1 MKSDYSQ
8 NAELMSLEELS
19 QEVARLLSDSESNYS
34 VSVMTKDQRVSS
46 VPDARTIRYYTTLG
60 LLDRPFI
67 DGRQARYGQRHV
79 LQLLAVKAMQSL
91 QVPLAR
97 IQEKLYG
104 LTESEL
110 KSLLDSIA
118 SSNKERKHSQVTMPV
133 ASVYRELIL
142 EPGLKLTVADGY
154 RSSLSVEALR
164 ERIEI
169 ALKVLSNATEN

>member
-1 MKSDYSQ
+1 MNTESSK
-8 NAELMSLEELS
+8 NPELMSLEQLS
-19 QEVARLLSDSESNYS
+19 QEVARLLQAEHGISDSPAR
-34 VSVMTKDQRVSS
+34 DQRVSS
-46 VPDARTIRYYTTLG
+46 LPDARTIRYYTTLG

-79 LQLLAVKAMQSL
+79 LQLLAVKALQSMQF
-91 QVPLAR
+91 PLAR
-97 IQEKLYG
+97 VQEKLYG

-110 KSLLDSIA
+110 KSLLQSIA
-118 SSNKERKHSQVTMPV
+118 SSNKERKHSQAAMPV
-133 ASVYRELIL
+133 ASIYREIIL

-154 RSSLSVEALR
+154 KSNLSIEALR

>member
-1 MKSDYSQ
+1 M
-8 NAELMSLEELS
+8 NAEHSKNPELMSLEQLS
-19 QEVARLLSDSESNYS
+19 QEVARLLQAEYGIRDSAGR
-34 VSVMTKDQRVSS
+34 DQRVSS
-46 VPDARTIRYYTTLG
+46 LPDARTIRYYTTLG

-79 LQLLAVKAMQSL
+79 LQLLAVKALQSMQF
-91 QVPLAR
+91 PLAR
-97 IQEKLYG
+97 VQEKLYG

-110 KSLLDSIA
+110 KSLLQSIA
-118 SSNKERKHSQVTMPV
+118 TSNKERKHSQAAMPV
-133 ASVYRELIL
+133 ASIYREIIL

-154 RSSLSVEALR
+154 KSNLSIEALR

>member
-1 MKSDYSQ
+1 MNTEYSK
-8 NAELMSLEELS
+8 NPELMSLEQLS
-19 QEVARLLSDSESNYS
+19 QEVARLLQAEYGISDSPAR
-34 VSVMTKDQRVSS
+34 DQRVSS
-46 VPDARTIRYYTTLG
+46 LPDARTIRYYTTLG

-79 LQLLAVKAMQSL
+79 LQLLAVKALQSMQF
-91 QVPLAR
+91 PLAR
-97 IQEKLYG
+97 VQEKLYG

-110 KSLLDSIA
+110 KSLLQSIA
-118 SSNKERKHSQVTMPV
+118 SSNKERKHSQAAMPV
-133 ASVYRELIL
+133 ASIYREIIL

-154 RSSLSVEALR
+154 KSNLSIEALR

>member
-1 MKSDYSQ
+1 MNTEYSK
-8 NAELMSLEELS
+8 NPELMSLEQLS
-19 QEVARLLSDSESNYS
+19 QEVARLLQAEYGISDSAAR
-34 VSVMTKDQRVSS
+34 DQRVSS
-46 VPDARTIRYYTTLG
+46 LPDARTIRYYTTLG

-79 LQLLAVKAMQSL
+79 LQLLAVKALQSMQF
-91 QVPLAR
+91 PLAR
-97 IQEKLYG
+97 VQEKLYG

-110 KSLLDSIA
+110 KSLLQSIA
-118 SSNKERKHSQVTMPV
+118 SSNKERKHSQAAMP
-133 ASVYRELIL
+133 AAIVYREIIL

-154 RSSLSVEALR
+154 KSNLSIEALR

>member
-1 MKSDYSQ
+1 MQ
-8 NAELMSLEELS
+8 AEYGI
-19 QEVARLLSDSESNYS
+19 SDSAAR
-34 VSVMTKDQRVSS
+34 DQRVSS
-46 VPDARTIRYYTTLG
+46 LPDARTIRYYTTLG

-79 LQLLAVKAMQSL
+79 LQLLAVKALQSMQF
-91 QVPLAR
+91 PLAR
-97 IQEKLYG
+97 VQEKLYG

-110 KSLLDSIA
+110 KSLLQSIA
-118 SSNKERKHSQVTMPV
+118 SSNKERKHSQAAMP
-133 ASVYRELIL
+133 AAIVYREIIL

-154 RSSLSVEALR
+154 KSNLSIEALR

>member
-1 MKSDYSQ
+1 MNTEHSK
-8 NAELMSLEELS
+8 NPELMSLEQLS
-19 QEVARLLSDSESNYS
+19 QEVARLLQAEYGISDSAGR
-34 VSVMTKDQRVSS
+34 DQRVSS
-46 VPDARTIRYYTTLG
+46 LPDARTIRYYTTLG

-79 LQLLAVKAMQSL
+79 LQLLAVKALQSMQF
-91 QVPLAR
+91 PLAR
-97 IQEKLYG
+97 VQEKLYG

-110 KSLLDSIA
+110 KSLLQSIA
-118 SSNKERKHSQVTMPV
+118 TSNKERKHSQAAMPV
-133 ASVYRELIL
+133 ASIYREIIL

-154 RSSLSVEALR
+154 KSNLSIEALR

>member
-1 MKSDYSQ
+1 MKSEYSQ

-19 QEVARLLSDSESNYS
+19 QEVARLLNEAGFGVSDGL
-34 VSVMTKDQRVSS
+34 TRDQRVSS
-46 VPDARTIRYYTTLG
+46 LPDARTIRYYTTLG
-60 LLDRPFI
+60 LLDRPLI
-67 DGRQARYGQRHV
+67 DGRQARYGKRHV
-79 LQLLAVKAMQSL
+79 LQLLTVKALQSMQL
-91 QVPLAR
+91 PLAR

-110 KSLLDSIA
+110 KSLLESIT
-118 SSNKERKHSQVTMPV
+118 SSNKERKHSQATMQV

-154 RSSLSVEALR
+154 RSNLSVEALR

-169 ALKVLSNATEN
+169 ALRVLSNATEN

>member
-1 MKSDYSQ
+1 MQ
-8 NAELMSLEELS
+8 AEYGI
-19 QEVARLLSDSESNYS
+19 SDSAAR
-34 VSVMTKDQRVSS
+34 DQRVSS
-46 VPDARTIRYYTTLG
+46 LPDARTIRYYTTLG

-79 LQLLAVKAMQSL
+79 LQLLAVKALQNMQF
-91 QVPLAR
+91 PLAR
-97 IQEKLYG
+97 VQEKLYG

-110 KSLLDSIA
+110 KSLLQSIA
-118 SSNKERKHSQVTMPV
+118 SSNKERKHSQAAMPV
-133 ASVYRELIL
+133 ASIYREIIL

-154 RSSLSVEALR
+154 KSNLSIEALR